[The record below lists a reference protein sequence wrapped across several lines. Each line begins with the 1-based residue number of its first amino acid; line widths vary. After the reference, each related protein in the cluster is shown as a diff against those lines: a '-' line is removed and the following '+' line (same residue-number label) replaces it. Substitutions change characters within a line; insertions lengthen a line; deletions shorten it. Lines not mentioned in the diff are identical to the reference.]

1 MNRFIGGVAALMLLL
16 AVPLSTG
23 CDRGSDDVCG
33 ARDEVQ
39 EALDQLRNVNVI
51 QQGTNSLR
59 PALEQL
65 REAVTD
71 FADAAGDQFSEQ
83 ATTLRA
89 AIDNVTATVRDSAG
103 MSLIDRARAIGDSLQ
118 QVVTVAGLLFQA
130 AAAECP

>member
-1 MNRFIGGVAALMLLL
+1 MNRLAGGVAALMLLL
-16 AVPLSTG
+16 AAPLSAG
-23 CDRGSDDVCG
+23 CDRGGDDVCE

-71 FADAAGDQFSEQ
+71 FADAAGDQFGEQ